1 MKQRTTVSPKRC
13 PTRATSPFAGFRS
26 DHLRVLG
33 HLDLLESDVLDDRAF
48 GSKAAATLRPIVAI
62 LGRQFATHMTAEDA
76 LLYPWLAETLPESRV
91 SIAELSDDHVELRSL
106 LSGIATAMTQ
116 PPARRRNEQRSS
128 PAPWAR
134 PWAARQVGLRPDDKR
149 SLSCCASGRDPTCFR
164 IHCPRSSPRRLDELS
179 PWSPKAIS
187 YEPPYARTRRS
198 SARNLLLSDSDSFPA
213 STPLSQ

>member
-116 PPARRRNEQRSS
+116 PPARRRNEQIRVQLRDFVDLLRLHIRREET
-128 PAPWAR
+128 AVFEVADR
-134 PWAARQVGLRPDDKR
+134 ILRPAEAR
-149 SLSCCASGRDPTCFR
+149 ELSQRLDHFVAVVSPSPTVSGRAHTPAA
-164 IHCPRSSPRRLDELS
+164 PRSRERKS
-179 PWSPKAIS
+179 
-187 YEPPYARTRRS
+187 
-198 SARNLLLSDSDSFPA
+198 
-213 STPLSQ
+213 

>member
-116 PPARRRNEQRSS
+116 PPARRRNEQIRVQLRDFVDLLRLHIRREET
-128 PAPWAR
+128 AVFEVADR
-134 PWAARQVGLRPDDKR
+134 ILRPAEAR
-149 SLSCCASGRDPTCFR
+149 ELSQRLDHFVAVVSPSPTVSGRARTPAA
-164 IHCPRSSPRRLDELS
+164 PRSRERKS
-179 PWSPKAIS
+179 
-187 YEPPYARTRRS
+187 
-198 SARNLLLSDSDSFPA
+198 
-213 STPLSQ
+213 

>member
-1 MKQRTTVSPKRC
+1 MKQRTTVSPKRR

-116 PPARRRNEQRSS
+116 PLARRRNEQIRVQLRDFVDLLRLHIRREET
-128 PAPWAR
+128 AVFEVADR
-134 PWAARQVGLRPDDKR
+134 ILRPVEARELLQRLDHFVAVV
-149 SLSCCASGRDPTCFR
+149 SPSPTVSGRARTPAA
-164 IHCPRSSPRRLDELS
+164 PRSRERKS
-179 PWSPKAIS
+179 
-187 YEPPYARTRRS
+187 
-198 SARNLLLSDSDSFPA
+198 
-213 STPLSQ
+213 